1 MYNMNNTVKERP
13 EHANIKSRSG
23 TDDRD
28 CEKLIND
35 SLYILERYA
44 DQKVYQLYRD
54 GIKYISKS
62 EIISAGYEGLYKAAI
77 KFDAAR
83 NDNFNGFAWYYI
95 DLAFKS
101 YLRNLD
107 ELHHV
112 TRRKLRDIKKTTD
125 QLTQKLGRQPT
136 DSEIAECL
144 KISEKQLRKYKNI
157 NINHIQ
163 SVPESNGYI
172 GSIEVDNRADY
183 HLENSDRNLGRDMND
198 CLEISVSADQRRIIE
213 LMYLDNLKAE
223 EIAHQLWG
231 RFTKTEKNYIYNT
244 LKTGRKKLKKCM
256 EEKGWS
262 ITDV

>member
-1 MYNMNNTVKERP
+1 MINTVKDRSD
-13 EHANIKSRSG
+13 HANIKSGSG

-28 CEKLIND
+28 CESLIND
-35 SLYILERYA
+35 NLYILERYA
-44 DQKVYQLYRD
+44 DQKVFQLFRD

-95 DLAFKS
+95 NLAFKS

-112 TRRKLRDIKKTTD
+112 TRKKLKDIKRTTD
-125 QLTQKLGRQPT
+125 RLSQTLGRQPT

-144 KISEKQLRKYKNI
+144 KIKEKQLRKYKNI
-157 NINHIQ
+157 NIDHIQ
-163 SVPESNGYI
+163 SVQESNGNI
-172 GSIEVDNRADY
+172 GSIEVENGADN
-183 HLENSDRNLGRDMND
+183 HLKNSDRNLGRDMNE
-198 CLEISVSADQRRIIE
+198 CLEISISADHRRIIE

-223 EIAHQLWG
+223 EIAHLLWG
-231 RFTKTEKNYIYNT
+231 RFTNREKNYIYNT